1 MQERLRICAQVM
13 CKNKAQTVKQNV
25 HVLDISSLQYTRN
38 AKGKSG
44 DAFGLRLTKNKRF
57 QTTQKLLYTRNTE
70 FDVV

>member
-38 AKGKSG
+38 AEGKSG
-44 DAFGLRLTKNKRF
+44 DAFGLRLTKK
-57 QTTQKLLYTRNTE
+57 QKVSNNSKIIIYSKY
-70 FDVV
+70 